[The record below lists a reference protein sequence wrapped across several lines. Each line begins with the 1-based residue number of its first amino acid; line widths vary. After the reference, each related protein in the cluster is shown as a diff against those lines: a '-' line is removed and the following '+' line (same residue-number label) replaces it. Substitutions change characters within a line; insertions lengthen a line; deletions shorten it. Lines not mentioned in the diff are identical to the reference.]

1 MCKVK
6 EKLMKQSLALA
17 SLFLGI
23 ACAAAAQEPT
33 LSSFVAGSNM
43 SANAVANATAGSTF
57 LQPLENARASAA
69 LANSAFAPPIPK
81 PAPQSAYGDRD
92 DYRYELGMSV
102 AFVRFRSSPIN
113 ASMFGPNASIAYY
126 ATKRLAFESTVA
138 TAFGSEIFDREHTK
152 YLFFG
157 VGPKIVFGN
166 GKWRPF
172 VHFDFG
178 IVHMLPQTAGN
189 SQKGFGAQL
198 GGGAELHLNPLW
210 SLRFGGDFVRA
221 QVYPGGQ
228 NNAQFVMGVLYHF
241 K

>member
-1 MCKVK
+1 VK
-6 EKLMKQSLALA
+6 EKLMKQSLVLA

-23 ACAAAAQEPT
+23 AYAAPAQEPT

-43 SANAVANATAGSTF
+43 SANAMANATAGS
-57 LQPLENARASAA
+57 
-69 LANSAFAPPIPK
+69 NSAFAEPIPK
-81 PAPQSAYGDRD
+81 PAPQSAYDDRD
-92 DYRYELGMSV
+92 NYRYELGMSV

-113 ASMFGPNASIAYY
+113 ASMIGPNTSFAYY
-126 ATKRLAFESTVA
+126 ATKRLALESNVT

-178 IVHMLPQTAGN
+178 FVHMLPQTAGN

-228 NNAQFVMGVLYHF
+228 NNVQFVMGVLYHF